1 MYRSALPEPTD
12 DLISIFSTRKP
23 DSFYWEIETEKVC
36 PGGKTAPGFFMRTAK
51 WPSSRLRSIPESGP
65 ALPVAMSGL
74 RLQIRCCLQA

>member
-36 PGGKTAPGFFMRTAK
+36 PGGKTAPGFLFRTIVLLLRRKLERQGTRPAN
-51 WPSSRLRSIPESGP
+51 RLVRICP
-65 ALPVAMSGL
+65 
-74 RLQIRCCLQA
+74 